1 MMLSTLT
8 NWRVFLINDFF
19 NRNLN
24 MKHLLLLITFALSF
38 HFTYSQKVYV
48 ENVASRADV
57 KVYIETVASRADL
70 IVYRENVSSRA
81 SGNNGLWFYENV
93 VSRADKKVFY
103 VNVASR
109 ADLKIFFTDVK
120 SRAGWRNK
128 DKKHIML

>member
-1 MMLSTLT
+1 
-8 NWRVFLINDFF
+8 
-19 NRNLN
+19 
-24 MKHLLLLITFALSF
+24 MKNLLLLTAFALSF
-38 HFTYSQKVYV
+38 YLTYSQKVYV
-48 ENVASRADV
+48 ENVVSRADV
-57 KVYIETVASRADL
+57 KVYIENVASRADL

-81 SGNNGLWFYENV
+81 TGNNGLWFYENV

-128 DKKHIML
+128 DKKHLRLVSFKLILFLLEKLNKLI